1 MLKQITMKM
10 MLIGTILLALFTIA
24 LSTINNSD
32 YLRLVNNIN
41 YNVEQ
46 QKLTEK

>member
-1 MLKQITMKM
+1 MKM
-10 MLIGTILLALFTIA
+10 MLIVTVLLSLFTIA

-32 YLRLVNNIN
+32 YLHLVNNIN

-46 QKLTEK
+46 QKLAEKEEIKK